1 MFTNIHN
8 LPDPVVAALS
18 DDKYDSGHVNS
29 SVTTLIDSPQVKILS
44 RKHKDDISIDVSERL
59 WSVLGTAVHTM
70 FEDYATG
77 DYLSEERLFTEINGW
92 KISGAIDIQK
102 AEADGSVTILDYKC
116 TSVWSVIFGKKSWE
130 QQLNFYAYL
139 VNACKGTEVNKL
151 QILAVLRDWKQSEA
165 EFKPDY
171 PKQPI
176 VKIDIPLWTT
186 SQQKQFVESR
196 VALHQQAEWDY
207 LNGNTISKCSDEER
221 WVRPTKFA
229 VMKKGRKRAI
239 KLHDDEDDAQAHST
253 TLGKDH
259 YVETRT
265 GQAMRCEK
273 YCPAALFCPQYQG
286 SFNERN

>member
-29 SVTTLIDSPQVKILS
+29 SVTTLIDAPQVKILS
-44 RKHKDDISIDVSERL
+44 RKHKDDITIDVSERL

-70 FEDYATG
+70 FEDYAGG

-102 AEADGSVTILDYKC
+102 AEADGSITILDYKC

-139 VNACKGTEVNKL
+139 VHKCKGTTVSKL
-151 QILAVLRDWKQSEA
+151 NILAVLRDWKQSEA

-176 VKIDIPLWTT
+176 VQIDIPLWET
-186 SQQKQFVESR
+186 SQQKEFVESR

-207 LNGNTISKCSDEER
+207 LNGNRISECSDEEM
-221 WVRPTKFA
+221 WLRPTKFA

-239 KLHDDEDDAQAHST
+239 KLHDDKDDAQTHSE

-273 YCPAALFCPQYQG
+273 YCPAAIFCPQYQG
-286 SFNERN
+286 SLNERN

>member
-18 DDKYDSGHVNS
+18 ADKYNSGLVNS

-59 WSVLGTAVHTM
+59 WSVLGTAVHNM
-70 FEDYATG
+70 FEDYADG
-77 DYLSEERLFTEINGW
+77 EYLSEERLYTEVKGW

-102 AEADGSVTILDYKC
+102 SEKDGSITIMDYKC
-116 TSVWSVIFGKKSWE
+116 TSVWSIIFGKSSWE
-130 QQLNFYAYL
+130 KQLNFYAWL
-139 VNACKGTEVNKL
+139 AHKCKGKKVSKL

-165 EFKPDY
+165 EFKSDY

-176 VKIDIPLWTT
+176 VVVDIPLWET
-186 SQQKQFVESR
+186 SQQQEFVEQR

-207 LNGNTISKCSDEER
+207 LNGNPIAECTAEDM
-221 WVRPTKFA
+221 WLRPTKYA

-239 KLHDDEDDAQAHST
+239 KLHDDEVDAQNHVE
-253 TLGKDH
+253 TLGAGHFIEKRSGEA
-259 YVETRT
+259 V
-265 GQAMRCEK
+265 RCEK
-273 YCPAALFCPQYQG
+273 YCPAATFCPQYQR
-286 SFNERN
+286 SINERD

>member
-18 DDKYDSGHVNS
+18 ADKYNSGLVNS

-59 WSVLGTAVHTM
+59 WSVLGTAVHNM
-70 FEDYATG
+70 FEDYADG
-77 DYLSEERLFTEINGW
+77 EYLSEERLYTEVKGW

-102 AEADGSVTILDYKC
+102 SEKDGSITIMDYKC
-116 TSVWSVIFGKKSWE
+116 TSVWSIIFGKSSWE
-130 QQLNFYAYL
+130 KQLNFYAWL
-139 VNACKGTEVNKL
+139 AQKCKGKKVNKL

-176 VKIDIPLWTT
+176 VVVDIPLWET
-186 SQQKQFVESR
+186 SQQQEFVEQR
-196 VALHQQAEWDY
+196 VELHQQAEWDY
-207 LNGNTISKCSDEER
+207 LNGNPIAECTAEDM
-221 WVRPTKFA
+221 WLRPTKYA

-239 KLHDDEDDAQAHST
+239 KLHDDEVDAQNHVE
-253 TLGKDH
+253 TLGAGH
-259 YVETRT
+259 LVEKRS
-265 GQAMRCEK
+265 GEAVRCEK
-273 YCPAALFCPQYQG
+273 YCPAATFCPQYQR
-286 SFNERN
+286 SIDERD